1 MNKINLGQATQILT
15 NIGMIV
21 GIAFLGVE
29 VAQNN
34 EYAATEIR
42 ATRYHMALEA
52 FTILAENSELA
63 ALMLKDREHEALT
76 ELESLQLRAWWLRVF
91 LTNQWAHSEMAVA
104 DTIPFMEMQRVN
116 DEVYPAYRQAW
127 ESRKSYFEPDFVQ
140 FMEENIFNH

>member
-1 MNKINLGQATQILT
+1 MKKIDLGQATQILT
-15 NIGMIV
+15 NIGMIA
-21 GIAFLGVE
+21 GIAFLGIE

-63 ALMLKDREHEALT
+63 ALMLKDRKHETLS

-116 DEVYPAYRQAW
+116 DEVYPAYRKAW
-127 ESRKSYFEPDFVQ
+127 GYRTSYFEPDFIQ
-140 FMEENIFNH
+140 FMEENVFNH